1 MSVAQVNIDLEWSL
15 DRFEKRE
22 SARTFVKQFEGLLC
36 VYSPTV
42 EQIYSNYSMDFPLR
56 ENAKMV
62 VLPNPFA
69 FHDTF
74 NSVDSS
80 CVVDTGLYIIPG
92 AMVGKPGLYLTPA
105 NQRNSAK
112 VNPLPLRQAIAK
124 MLASQESND
133 PFLPLLMK
141 GDLREFKAEHPC
153 LHLHR
158 LKVKQLTRLSIF
170 QQKDIQ
176 RSIIDKLRVLAN
188 RVTAKQSTV

>member
-22 SARTFVKQFEGLLC
+22 NARSFVKQFEGLLC

-42 EQIYSNYSMDFPLR
+42 EQIYSSYSMDFPQR

-74 NSVDSS
+74 NSVDQSA
-80 CVVDTGLYIIPG
+80 VVDTGLYIIPG
-92 AMVGKPGLYLTPA
+92 AMVKQTGLYLMPA
-105 NQRNSAK
+105 NQSKAAK
-112 VNPLPLRQAIAK
+112 VSPLPLRQAIAK
-124 MLASQESND
+124 MLASQDSND
-133 PFLPLLMK
+133 PFLPILMK
-141 GDLREFKAEHPC
+141 GDLREFKAEYPC

-158 LKVKQLTRLSIF
+158 IKIKQLSRLSIF

-176 RSIIDKLRVLAN
+176 KSIVDKLKLLAS
-188 RVTAKQSTV
+188 RIPASTTV